1 MRERAQ
7 TAQER
12 IARLRE
18 GQQRTRTRLI
28 ALAAQLETAV
38 TGHLPPTATETTAQA
53 ALQQLRAYLEGDSQ
67 LRERIDQLCIIRQTR
82 RDAAALASAGGGSAA
97 PSASRQVL
105 DPRDVEEIN
114 RQLAVQK
121 LSIEKVAATVAE
133 DVRVLDIM
141 DSKLEEARRLPRDPS
156 AAVGAFY

>member
-7 TAQER
+7 AAQER
-12 IARLRE
+12 IARLRTE
-18 GQQRTRTRLI
+18 QQRTRTRLI

-38 TGHLPPTATETTAQA
+38 TGHLPPTATETTAQM

-97 PSASRQVL
+97 PHASRHVL
-105 DPRDVEEIN
+105 DKVDVDEIKK
-114 RQLAVQK
+114 QLAVQK

-133 DVRVLDIM
+133 DMRILDIM
-141 DSKLEEARRLPRDPS
+141 DSKLEEARRLPREP
-156 AAVGAFY
+156 AAYIGGAF